1 MTPPMPVRLLIAD
14 VDETLLTD
22 GKVLTEAASDA
33 VGEQRG
39 AGIELAIVSS
49 RPPFGVRML
58 AEPRALSCT
67 MAGLNGGIC
76 LNSDLFVVL
85 SYELDAAVAAKAVD
99 VIQKGEPDAWLYTQR
114 ERLLDDQE
122 APHVEREV
130 WILKFEPKVVR
141 SFSNA

>member
-1 MTPPMPVRLLIAD
+1 
-14 VDETLLTD
+14 
-22 GKVLTEAASDA
+22 
-33 VGEQRG
+33 
-39 AGIELAIVSS
+39 
-49 RPPFGVRML
+49 
-58 AEPRALSCT
+58 